1 MNFWNIE
8 LERLPSK
15 GRYYSRKGR
24 IGIRP
29 LTVGNLK
36 YLSTANPST
45 VTSMLNGLLQDCI
58 KLENIKFDE
67 LYKADRD
74 FLLFWIRTNSFISSN
89 GYNINIKCPHCDFQI
104 SRFLKLDNLTITDI
118 DDCVQQEWTSPNGL
132 TLKSFAPK
140 VYDQIFST
148 KDKELDLILNYT
160 NVRELCPP
168 RTNLAWWVMQQ
179 DAEFYAR
186 AIAIANSGK
195 FGINPIV
202 EIPCH
207 HCQKPVYISLDV
219 NDENIFSNISL
230 PEIIKIQ
237 IQVSKYCGF
246 QISDD
251 TSYTE
256 VEIMLEVIKDLIEKE
271 NQEIEKQKASMPR
284 PSRPS
289 YHH

>member
-8 LERLPSK
+8 LDRLPSK
-15 GRYYSRKGR
+15 GRYYDRKGR

-36 YLSTANPST
+36 YLATANPST
-45 VTSMLNGLLQDCI
+45 VTSMLNDTLKSCL
-58 KLENIKFDE
+58 KLENIEFDE
-67 LYKADRD
+67 LFKADRD

-89 GYNINIKCPHCDFQI
+89 GYNVNIKCPHCGGQI
-104 SRFLKLDNLTITDI
+104 TRFLKLDCLTVKDI
-118 DDCVQQEWTSPNGL
+118 DDCVIQTWTTPDGK
-132 TLKSFAPK
+132 TLKPFSPR
-140 VYDQIFST
+140 VYDKIFNVPD
-148 KDKELDLILNYT
+148 KDLDLILNYT
-160 NVRELCPP
+160 NVRDLCPKNANP
-168 RTNLAWWVMQQ
+168 AWWVMQQ

-195 FGINPIV
+195 IGIDPIV
-202 EIPCH
+202 ELPCGQ
-207 HCQKPVYISLDV
+207 CNKPVYISLDIK
-219 NDENIFSNISL
+219 DENIFTNVSL

-251 TSYTE
+251 ISYTE
-256 VEIMLEVIKDLIEKE
+256 IEIMLEVIKDLIQKE
-271 NQEIEKQKASMPR
+271 EQEMEKQKAGMPH